1 MDALS
6 QMVVGS
12 VMRAP
17 AHTVD
22 VDLSLE
28 DVHALFERLRIR
40 HAPVTE
46 HGKLVGVISDRDLL
60 RHLSP
65 FLGTLSERQQ
75 DLGTLRKHVHQ
86 AMTRNPVTIASDAPL
101 AEAIASLLTHR
112 VSCLPVLDLRG
123 HLVGIVT
130 LRDVLG
136 AVSRHLS
143 GHG

>member
-1 MDALS
+1 MDAMARLR
-6 QMVVGS
+6 VGN
-12 VMRAP
+12 VMSTP

-22 VDLSLE
+22 VDQSLE
-28 DVHALFERLRIR
+28 SVHALFERLRIR

-86 AMTRNPVTIASDAPL
+86 AMTRNPVTIANDAPL
-101 AEAIASLLTHR
+101 AEALDALLLHR
-112 VSCLPVLDLRG
+112 ISCLPVLDLRG
-123 HLVGIVT
+123 NLVGILT
-130 LRDVLG
+130 LRGVLS
-136 AVSRHLS
+136 AVAQHLA
-143 GHG
+143 GGD